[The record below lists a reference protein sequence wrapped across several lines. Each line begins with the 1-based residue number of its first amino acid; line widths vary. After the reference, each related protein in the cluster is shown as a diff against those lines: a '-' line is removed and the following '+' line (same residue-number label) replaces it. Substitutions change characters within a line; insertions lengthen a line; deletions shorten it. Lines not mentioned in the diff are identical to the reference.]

1 MVEECGGT
9 VKQCWWN
16 NGKVMVEKWKHG
28 GGTVLLEQ
36 WNSDGGTVLVKQRG
50 GTVRWNSV
58 GGTAMV
64 EQRGGTVEQY
74 WWNSGIVW

>member
-16 NGKVMVEKWKHG
+16 NGKVMVEKWKYG

-36 WNSDGGTVLVKQRG
+36 WNSDGGTV
-50 GTVRWNSV
+50 RWN
-58 GGTAMV
+58 
-64 EQRGGTVEQY
+64 TVVVQ
-74 WWNSGIVW
+74 

>member
-1 MVEECGGT
+1 M
-9 VKQCWWN
+9 VKQWNSDGERVWWYSET
-16 NGKVMVEKWKHG
+16 VLVEKWKYG

-74 WWNSGIVW
+74 WWNSGTVW